1 MLLNCGRHEC
11 AERCCSGEGKAHGRL
26 NSRRKMKS
34 YNPGQSSSDGF
45 ESEHICTRPCGRLLK
60 CGTHSCQML
69 CHRGPCG
76 TCLEA
81 SFDELSCNCG
91 RTVLSPPVAC
101 GTTPPKCEF
110 LCTRDT
116 DCGHPKV
123 PHPCHTDE
131 VGCPNCPYLVEKTCL
146 CRKRG
151 VKNVPCFKNAVSCGT
166 ECGKKLSCGS
176 HNCHKV
182 CHASGGCDE
191 LCKQQC
197 GKAKSCGHPCLEA
210 CHAPFQCPEA
220 NPCSITIQLTCACG
234 GLKQEARCCSTKANP
249 TGNKK
254 ELKCNDQ
261 CRSRRMA
268 LALEL
273 DPDRE
278 SIPPYSEGTLF
289 YYLKDRKWSTAIEEK
304 FKVFAESNQKRYT
317 FNPMKSGQRAFLHSL
332 AEDYGFQSESQD
344 PEPYRSVVL
353 FKGSNNGTAP
363 KKTIAE
369 HIASRPSAVPT
380 STPLSIQQLK
390 KPQRQAYNAII
401 LQTMKIGILDLEIER
416 ELEPVLKDTQ
426 LRFSLDWSGSE
437 DVLLIPKASSLGND
451 RIEVELAD
459 VLIPQLKRLIAK
471 NGLADKV
478 ELCLV
483 GKDGQIVN
491 RESQPKWSLVVG
503 KSSGTGTK
511 PPTQASVG
519 SKSRFDF
526 EYEKAELAR
535 KSAESLRKKE
545 KKREKE
551 VDVVDDWEIAADN
564 ESEAAVGGSASPVDM
579 EANTREEIE
588 ARVSISPCGPL

>member
-1 MLLNCGRHEC
+1 
-11 AERCCSGEGKAHGRL
+11 
-26 NSRRKMKS
+26 
-34 YNPGQSSSDGF
+34 
-45 ESEHICTRPCGRLLK
+45 
-60 CGTHSCQML
+60 
-69 CHRGPCG
+69 
-76 TCLEA
+76 
-81 SFDELSCNCG
+81 
-91 RTVLSPPVAC
+91 
-101 GTTPPKCEF
+101 
-110 LCTRDT
+110 
-116 DCGHPKV
+116 
-123 PHPCHTDE
+123 
-131 VGCPNCPYLVEKTCL
+131 
-146 CRKRG
+146 
-151 VKNVPCFKNAVSCGT
+151 
-166 ECGKKLSCGS
+166 
-176 HNCHKV
+176 
-182 CHASGGCDE
+182 
-191 LCKQQC
+191 
-197 GKAKSCGHPCLEA
+197 
-210 CHAPFQCPEA
+210 
-220 NPCSITIQLTCACG
+220 
-234 GLKQEARCCSTKANP
+234 
-249 TGNKK
+249 
-254 ELKCNDQ
+254 
-261 CRSRRMA
+261 MA

-317 FNPMKSGQRAFLHSL
+317 FSPMKSGQRAFLHSL

-369 HIASRPSAVPT
+369 YIASRPSAVPT

-535 KSAESLRKKE
+535 KSAESLRKKD

-564 ESEAAVGGSASPVDM
+564 ESEAAGGGSASPVDM